1 MYIVHLRRKL
11 DIKIIHWLVISLDT
25 RYCKNQYH
33 SKMPLA
39 QFKPHRVKDKQLSIK
54 DVTIP
59 TEDGLTTNIT
69 KQMRKYVI
77 LEN

>member
-1 MYIVHLRRKL
+1 
-11 DIKIIHWLVISLDT
+11 
-25 RYCKNQYH
+25 
-33 SKMPLA
+33 MPLA

>member
-1 MYIVHLRRKL
+1 M
-11 DIKIIHWLVISLDT
+11 S
-25 RYCKNQYH
+25 
-33 SKMPLA
+33 LA
-39 QFKPHRVKDKQLSIK
+39 QFKPHRVKDKQLNIK

-59 TEDGLTTNIT
+59 TEDGLTKNIT